1 MVNGKGTTDKCLKEG
16 KKMADTTLHE
26 AESRFESSDR
36 QLSRSISFIPL
47 LFLSIG
53 TIIGSGWLFGVLAA
67 DSIAGPAAVISW
79 VVGGVFMM
87 LIALTYAEIAGMLPR
102 SGGLVRYPYLTF
114 GGFTGL
120 LMGWAY
126 LLASVT
132 TAPIE
137 AEAVI
142 TYIGGKFPSLDLN
155 TTSHGV
161 QVLTIN
167 GIGLAI
173 ALILF
178 FFIVNYFG
186 VRFLAELNRW
196 VVWWK
201 LIIPTATFA
210 FLFVLFRSSNFT
222 AFQGGFAPYGSAAIL
237 QALPLSGVVFAFLGF
252 RQAVDFGGEAR
263 NPQRDIPLAVI
274 LSLVITTIIYVLLQI
289 AFTGAINFSVIGIK
303 AGDWAGLNGSTWAS
317 APFYDALSTAGIGA
331 LGAFATIL
339 LIDAAISPGGTGYI
353 GMGAS
358 ARNFYGMS
366 VHESLPELY
375 RRPNRFRIPWFG
387 LVTTLVVGVLFLA
400 PVPSWY
406 RLVGYVTDVSVLT
419 YIMGGVNLLILR
431 RTATELHR
439 PFRLP
444 AANIIAPLGFLAAL
458 MILFWSG
465 FTTLTNVLIIVFSG
479 LALYTGYVAPRKGW
493 INPAVGRGLAVLFIA
508 VWVFVNRIGGWFLV
522 NGNTPASG
530 AVSFGTYIA
539 MFAGSVIVMGVA
551 TWAFSNATGRKQV
564 QSATW
569 LVVLLLATLTLTYYS
584 EYGPL
589 STPAMRFPY
598 PDLIEA
604 GMGIAAYVWGVK
616 SGYATK
622 EITEIIESS
631 PTSFSPEPDVV
642 PHAAD

>member
-1 MVNGKGTTDKCLKEG
+1 M
-16 KKMADTTLHE
+16 
-26 AESRFESSDR
+26 AESTTPQNVSTFESSDH
-36 QLSRSISFIPL
+36 QLNRSISFIPL

-79 VVGGVFMM
+79 IIGGVFMM
-87 LIALTYAEIAGMLPR
+87 LIALTYAEIGGMLPR

-114 GGFTGL
+114 GGFTGML
-120 LMGWAY
+120 LGWAY

-142 TYIGGKFPSLDLN
+142 TYIGGKFPSLALN

-161 QVLTIN
+161 QILTAN
-167 GIGLAI
+167 GIGLAVVLI
-173 ALILF
+173 AIF
-178 FFIVNYFG
+178 FVINYVG
-186 VRFLAELNRW
+186 VRFLTELNRW

-201 LIIPTATFA
+201 LVIPVATFA
-210 FLFVLFRSSNFT
+210 FLFVLFKGSNFSQ
-222 AFQGGFAPYGSAAIL
+222 FSGGFSPYGSAAIL

-252 RQAVDFGGEAR
+252 RQAVDFGGEAK

-289 AFTGAINFSVIGIK
+289 AFTGAVNFSIIGIK
-303 AGDWAGLNGSTWAS
+303 PGDWAGLSGSSWGS

-339 LIDAAISPGGTGYI
+339 LVDAAISPGGTGYI

-366 VHESLPELY
+366 VHESLPEVF
-375 RRPNRFRIPWFG
+375 RRPNRFHIPWLG
-387 LVTTLVVGVLFLA
+387 LVATFVVGILFLA

-406 RLVGYVTDVSVLT
+406 RLVGYVSDVAVLT
-419 YIMGGVNLLILR
+419 YVMGGVNLLIMR
-431 RTATELHR
+431 RTASKLRR

-444 AANIIAPLGFLAAL
+444 AANIIAPLSFLAAL

-465 FTTLTNVLIIVFSG
+465 FSTLASVLIIVFAG
-479 LALYTGYVAPRKGW
+479 LALYTGYYAPRRGW
-493 INPAVGRGLAVLFIA
+493 INQVAGVVIA
-508 VWVFVNRIGGWFLV
+508 VVFLAAWVFVNHIGGWFLAT
-522 NGNTPASG
+522 GKTPTANS
-530 AVSFGTYIA
+530 VSFGVYIA
-539 MFAGSVIVMGVA
+539 LFSGTVIAAVVA
-551 TWAFSNATGRKQV
+551 TWGFSNDVGRRQV
-564 QSATW
+564 QSAAW
-569 LVVLLLATLTLTYYS
+569 LIVMLLATLSLVYFS

-589 STPAMRFPY
+589 SSPAMRFPY

-604 GMGIAAYVWGVK
+604 GMGIAFYVWGVK
-616 SGYATK
+616 SGYSTREMD
-622 EITEIIESS
+622 EIVRTQGVDVLPV
-631 PTSFSPEPDVV
+631 PTSLQ
-642 PHAAD
+642 HAAD

>member
-1 MVNGKGTTDKCLKEG
+1 M
-16 KKMADTTLHE
+16 
-26 AESRFESSDR
+26 AESTAPNNVSTFESSDH

-79 VVGGVFMM
+79 IIGGVFMM
-87 LIALTYAEIAGMLPR
+87 LIALTYAEIGGMLPR

-120 LMGWAY
+120 LLGWAY

-142 TYIGGKFPSLDLN
+142 TYIGGKFPGLALN

-161 QVLTIN
+161 QILTAN
-167 GIGLAI
+167 GIGLAV
-173 ALILF
+173 ALIAIF
-178 FFIVNYFG
+178 FVINYVG

-196 VVWWK
+196 IVWWK

-210 FLFVLFRSSNFT
+210 FLFVLFKGANFSQ
-222 AFQGGFAPYGSAAIL
+222 FSGGFSPYGSSAIL
-237 QALPLSGVVFAFLGF
+237 QALPLSGVVFAYLGF

-263 NPQRDIPLAVI
+263 NPQRDIPLALI

-289 AFTGAINFSVIGIK
+289 AFTGAVNFNIIGIK
-303 AGDWAGLNGSTWAS
+303 PGDWAALSGSSWGS

-339 LIDAAISPGGTGYI
+339 LIDAAFSPGGTGYI

-366 VHESLPELY
+366 VHESLPEAF
-375 RRPNRFRIPWFG
+375 RRPNRFHIPWLG
-387 LVTTLVVGVLFLA
+387 LVATFVVGILFLA

-406 RLVGYVTDVSVLT
+406 RLVGYVSDVAVLT
-419 YIMGGVNLLILR
+419 YVMGGVNLLIMR
-431 RTATELHR
+431 RTASRLHR

-444 AANIIAPLGFLAAL
+444 AANIIAPLSFLAAL

-465 FTTLTNVLIIVFSG
+465 FTTLTSVLIIVFAG
-479 LALYTGYVAPRKGW
+479 LALYTGYYAPRRGW
-493 INPAVGRGLAVLFIA
+493 INQTVGGVIAVVFLA
-508 VWVFVNRIGGWFLV
+508 VWVFVNHIGGWFLAT
-522 NGNTPASG
+522 GNKPASNSVSFGVYIALFSG
-530 AVSFGTYIA
+530 AVIA
-539 MFAGSVIVMGVA
+539 TAAA
-551 TWAFSNATGRKQV
+551 TWAFSNDVGRRQI
-564 QSATW
+564 QSAAW
-569 LVVLLLATLTLTYYS
+569 LIVMLLATLSLVYFS

-589 STPAMRFPY
+589 SSPAMRFPY
-598 PDLIEA
+598 PDIVEA
-604 GMGIAAYVWGVK
+604 GMGVAFYVWGVK
-616 SGYATK
+616 SGYSTSEMD
-622 EITEIIESS
+622 EIVRTQGVDVL
-631 PTSFSPEPDVV
+631 PEQTPL

>member
-1 MVNGKGTTDKCLKEG
+1 MTE
-16 KKMADTTLHE
+16 TTLHE
-26 AESRFESSDR
+26 AESGFEESDR
-36 QLSRSISFIPL
+36 NLSRSISFVPL

-67 DSIAGPAAVISW
+67 DSIAGPAAIISW
-79 VVGGVFMM
+79 VIGGVLMM

-137 AEAVI
+137 AEGVI
-142 TYIGGKFPSLDLN
+142 TYIGGKFPSMGLN
-155 TTSHGV
+155 ATSHGV
-161 QVLTIN
+161 QVLTAK
-167 GIGLAI
+167 GIGLAVV
-173 ALILF
+173 LILF

-201 LIIPTATFA
+201 LIIPTATFI
-210 FLFVLFRSSNFT
+210 FLFVLFRSSNFNG
-222 AFQGGFAPYGSAAIL
+222 FSGGFVPYGPSAIL

-263 NPQRDIPLAVI
+263 NPRRDIPLAVV

-289 AFTGAINFSVIGIK
+289 AFTGAVNFGAIGIK
-303 AGDWAGLNGSTWAS
+303 PGDWAGLSSSSWAS
-317 APFYDALSTAGIGA
+317 APFYDALSSAGIAA

-353 GMGAS
+353 GVGAS

-366 VHESLPELY
+366 VHESLPDLY
-375 RRPNRFRIPWFG
+375 KRTNRFQIPWLG
-387 LVTTLVVGVLFLA
+387 LVTTAIVGVLFLA

-431 RTATELHR
+431 RTASDLDR
-439 PFRLP
+439 PFKLP

-465 FTTLTNVLIIVFSG
+465 FTTLTNVLIIVFAG
-479 LALYTGYVAPRKGW
+479 FALYTGYVAPRRGW
-493 INPAVGRGLAVLFIA
+493 INPGLGRGLAVLFLA
-508 VWVFVNRIGGWFLV
+508 VWVFVNAVGGWFLAT
-522 NGNTPASG
+522 GNSPTSG
-530 AVSFGTYIA
+530 SISFGAYYALFAGTIIA
-539 MFAGSVIVMGVA
+539 MAGL
-551 TWAFSNATGRKQV
+551 TWLLCNDVGRKQV
-564 QSATW
+564 QSAAW
-569 LVVLLLATLTLTYYS
+569 LITLLLGTLLLVYFS

-589 STPAMRFPY
+589 KSPFMKFPY
-598 PDLIEA
+598 PDLIEV
-604 GMGIAAYVWGVK
+604 GVGIVAYVWGVK
-616 SGYATK
+616 SGYTTREMK
-622 EITEIIESS
+622 RIIEIS
-631 PTSFSPEPDVV
+631 PARVPDDVEVV